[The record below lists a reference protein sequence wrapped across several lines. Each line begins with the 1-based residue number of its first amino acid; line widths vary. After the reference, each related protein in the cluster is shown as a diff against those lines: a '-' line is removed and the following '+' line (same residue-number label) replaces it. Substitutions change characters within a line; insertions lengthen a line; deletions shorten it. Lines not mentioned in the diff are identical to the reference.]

1 MKLRPTIAAGI
12 LALSLPF
19 IHTNISHSAEPV
31 LSQDGKIHQGWQ
43 ELLQADPDRAIEGDV
58 RIINGD
64 RRLSPVSF
72 TANVHELDN
81 GDLILRIDYAARS
94 FDVHVENLK
103 PNSMTYS
110 HGLGRFD
117 DIVGYYLPAE
127 NTLQFWGPIEE
138 RNGEMVRTTRN
149 FQLDR
154 SLF

>member
-64 RRLSPVSF
+64 RRLSP
-72 TANVHELDN
+72 
-81 GDLILRIDYAARS
+81 
-94 FDVHVENLK
+94 
-103 PNSMTYS
+103 
-110 HGLGRFD
+110 
-117 DIVGYYLPAE
+117 
-127 NTLQFWGPIEE
+127 
-138 RNGEMVRTTRN
+138 
-149 FQLDR
+149 
-154 SLF
+154 